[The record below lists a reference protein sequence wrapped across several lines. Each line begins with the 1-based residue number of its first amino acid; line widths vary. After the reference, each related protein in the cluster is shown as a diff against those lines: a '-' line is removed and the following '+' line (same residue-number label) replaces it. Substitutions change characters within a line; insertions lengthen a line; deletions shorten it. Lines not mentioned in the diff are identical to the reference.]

1 MIFRRLVSFEGQL
14 WTSIALQG
22 KGSDQKQ
29 MVVDEADWVGR
40 LSNIY
45 CGCRKWMIPKYVIFS
60 GYHTA
65 QKMKFSIK
73 NFFSKCDQIRRSRWN
88 S

>member
-14 WTSIALQG
+14 WTSIVLQG
-22 KGSDQKQ
+22 KGSDEKQ

-45 CGCRKWMIPKYVIFS
+45 CGCRK
-60 GYHTA
+60 
-65 QKMKFSIK
+65 
-73 NFFSKCDQIRRSRWN
+73 
-88 S
+88 